1 MASGELEVESAA
13 FEHDQGDEVVEVPVA
28 VADLDGGLDPV
39 VHGLEPCVGQSAAD
53 GPEDVEA
60 SPVDL
65 LAERDESRDARQ
77 ERVRGPL
84 AQQGRGRLCRL
95 FEDHPEAFLEP
106 VRLPEGLVGVRHAF
120 QLGLLAG
127 GQVRFVLEQRPP
139 GSFDRVLHA
148 LPGRARLPG
157 LAPCGGADLVE
168 RVGRPAD
175 DVEPVE
181 DAFGLRAPA
190 ERALVDPS
198 GPVAGDD
205 PDGFALGGRG
215 LLEEQVED
223 LLPVA
228 LVHPD
233 DASPVV
239 VDDGRHVLVPA
250 LVAGLV
256 HADGTQMVE
265 QARALFGAQL
275 VGDASADRTDALP
288 IDAHQRR
295 YRAAGRVH
303 AQPCR
308 LPFEVIRVRALAP
321 RPRHHRDRHPM
332 GPAVDARRRV
342 FQQEFRAADVE
353 MPPTPRGQTVVRPAM
368 PAAFGATVRVPRVR
382 ARRYDDH
389 VAATAILLDARR
401 AGHDVRGQVQHA
413 LERAG

>member
-1 MASGELEVESAA
+1 MPSG
-13 FEHDQGDEVVEVPVA
+13 
-28 VADLDGGLDPV
+28 
-39 VHGLEPCVGQSAAD
+39 
-53 GPEDVEA
+53 
-60 SPVDL
+60 DL

-84 AQQGRGRLCRL
+84 AQQGRGRLRCL
-95 FEDHPEAFLEP
+95 FEDHPEAFLEL
-106 VRLPEGLVGVRHAF
+106 VRLPEGLVGVCHAF

-127 GQVRFVLEQRPP
+127 GQVRFVLQQRPP
-139 GSFDRVLHA
+139 GALDRVLRA
-148 LPGRARLPG
+148 LAGDASPPG
-157 LAPCGGADLVE
+157 LAPCGGSDLVE
-168 RVGRPAD
+168 RVGGPAD

-190 ERALVDPS
+190 ERALVDPPR
-198 GPVAGDD
+198 PVAGDD
-205 PDGFALGGRG
+205 PDGFALGGRE

-239 VDDGRHVLVPA
+239 VDDDRHVLVPA

-256 HADGTQMVE
+256 HADGTQPVE
-265 QARALFGAQL
+265 QARALFDAQL
-275 VGDASADRTDALP
+275 VGDAPADRTDALP

-295 YRAAGRVH
+295 YRASGRVH

-308 LPFEVIRVRALAP
+308 LPLEVARVRALAP

-382 ARRYDDH
+382 AHRYDDH